1 MTSDLTPTPCATL
14 NGSRTHLREGRR
26 DRLTMCGYVVVRNL
40 VREPVTLK
48 FCRACQR
55 CAAMKYGR

>member
-1 MTSDLTPTPCATL
+1 MSDLTPTPCAIHK
-14 NGSRTHLREGRR
+14 GKRTHLREGRR
-26 DRLTMCGYVVVRNL
+26 DRLAMCGAVVSRNL

-55 CAAMKYGR
+55 VAAMKYGH